1 MRRFKKAGQVMTD
14 KLGGIDDVVQ
24 DMIRSKILGVKPGMM
39 GQSSPLPEK
48 GPLKGVRRG
57 LANTVFAPRGG
68 NQYDFTSPYESNRA
82 GVAAMLGMRALQAGA
97 VTGAGVTL
105 ANLTTALGAQNGANQ
120 QSDTQLQM

>member
-105 ANLTTALGAQNGANQ
+105 ANLASALRGGGNQ

>member
-57 LANTVFAPRGG
+57 LANTVFAPRAG
-68 NQYDFTSPYESNRA
+68 NQYDLTSPYESNRA

-105 ANLTTALGAQNGANQ
+105 ANLTSALRGGGNQ

>member
-24 DMIRSKILGVKPGMM
+24 DMIRSKILGVKPGIM

-57 LANTVFAPRGG
+57 LANTVFAPRSG
-68 NQYDFTSPYESNRA
+68 NQYDLTI
-82 GVAAMLGMRALQAGA
+82 
-97 VTGAGVTL
+97 TGAGLTL
-105 ANLTTALGAQNGANQ
+105 ANLTSALRDGGNQ